1 MLAIFAF
8 VEVLVNS
15 LLTKML
21 LSYVIPT
28 VKNFI
33 ITGVITDDDGNY
45 NMNWALTK
53 FNSSKINTTENNN
66 MPCDYGSR
74 VSKSVWGYI
83 LVFPRD
89 KPLFELAVCKRLRS
103 EGSITSQFQGG
114 DPKHVS
120 LISSRFILPRGIR
133 IFLKNPTYQ
142 PTLRRVNWGQQI
154 KTLKL
159 FLKKQRVLEFN
170 CLNLK
175 LLPFNGSVNL

>member
-8 VEVLVNS
+8 VEVLVSS
-15 LLTKML
+15 LLTKVMF
-21 LSYVIPT
+21 SYVIPM

-45 NMNWALTK
+45 NMNWALNK
-53 FNSSKINTTENNN
+53 FNSNKINTTENNN

-74 VSKSVWGYI
+74 VSKLVWGYI

-89 KPLFELAVCKRLRS
+89 KPLFELAGFKRLRS

-133 IFLKNPTYQ
+133 ISLNPTHQ
-142 PTLRRVNWGQQI
+142 PTLRRLNWGQQI
-154 KTLKL
+154 KTLQL

-175 LLPFNGSVNL
+175 